1 MDICFD
7 FSSFLMDH
15 YVIND
20 SMWTKTKR
28 LQEQFETKTQT
39 HCPDLCKILVKICEK
54 FLANEQQSTHQRQE
68 KWLLVLGLQVDIFR
82 RFFFFFTF
90 RLGLSLIS
98 EMTTPYTHTNLHVR
112 LIWWNWMGLLKWINF
127 TCFHGPALFSLRFY
141 LMLLVP
147 LNTFYY

>member
-1 MDICFD
+1 MIQCERKLNGYRNNLKRKHRHIAQTRAK
-7 FSSFLMDH
+7 FSWKSVRNFLQTNNKVH
-15 YVIND
+15 
-20 SMWTKTKR
+20 TKGKKSGYWFSVFR
-28 LQEQFETKTQT
+28 
-39 HCPDLCKILVKICEK
+39 
-54 FLANEQQSTHQRQE
+54 
-68 KWLLVLGLQVDIFR
+68 WIFFVV
-82 RFFFFFTF
+82 FFFFFTF